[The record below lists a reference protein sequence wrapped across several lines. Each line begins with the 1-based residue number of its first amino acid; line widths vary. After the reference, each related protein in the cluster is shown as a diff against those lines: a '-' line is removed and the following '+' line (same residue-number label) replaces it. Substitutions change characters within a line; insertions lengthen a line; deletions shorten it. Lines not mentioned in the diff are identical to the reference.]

1 MKMVR
6 NIGENAALTNRLA
19 PNDFSIDNMLSIK
32 VRRRSDGN
40 EKLGS
45 IRVGTCV
52 SLYDTPGSRLV
63 NENYA
68 DVDQEHEQLAHH

>member
-1 MKMVR
+1 
-6 NIGENAALTNRLA
+6 
-19 PNDFSIDNMLSIK
+19 MLSIK
-32 VRRRSDGN
+32 VGRRSDGN

-52 SLYDTPGSRLV
+52 SLYYTPGSRLV
-63 NENYA
+63 KENYA